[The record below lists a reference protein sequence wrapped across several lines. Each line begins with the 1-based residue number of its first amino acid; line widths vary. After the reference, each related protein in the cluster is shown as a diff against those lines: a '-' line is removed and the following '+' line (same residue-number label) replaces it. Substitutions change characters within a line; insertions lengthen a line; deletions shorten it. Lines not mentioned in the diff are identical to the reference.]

1 MSDRP
6 PPAESRWL
14 FRRLYVFASTL
25 GLWLLLR
32 ELIARAEAAALPRLI
47 DGVLALQ
54 ALVLVLYLV
63 APTAEQVI
71 AVLAQ
76 LKLRLAGGG
85 R

>member
-1 MSDRP
+1 MSDP
-6 PPAESRWL
+6 LPPAESRWL
-14 FRRLYVFASTL
+14 FRRLYVFASTG

-32 ELIARAEAAALPRLI
+32 DLIARAEAADLSRLI

-76 LKLRLAGGG
+76 LRLKPAGGG